1 MFICLCDSLNI
12 VKDVLI
18 RIIFLSLL
26 DVPQS
31 PIFLHDRYSSP
42 AAGSAKR
49 RLFGD
54 DPPTQSP
61 VKRISVTP
69 IKIIPN
75 TSENNQ
81 NTTTT
86 TTVFTMAT
94 GNGQHLTIPLPGTT
108 FVFCWHLFDKKRHK
122 NSYCCWRDGSSSFSD
137 KEQHGRHH
145 SHPTSGQWYEPPH
158 RSTLTDRLPQPNHS
172 STRQLRHT
180 ATGRQQ
186 TPPHRIPRPLLQEGE
201 DMCAGLLHLLL
212 NEDLC

>member
-1 MFICLCDSLNI
+1 MVAMSNTLIMWKKRKSLTFYIFLWLAVDESVFICLC
-12 VKDVLI
+12 VYLI

-26 DVPQS
+26 DIPQS

-75 TSENNQ
+75 TTENNQ

-86 TTVFTMAT
+86 TTVFSLTT
-94 GNGQHLTIPLPGTT
+94 GNGQQLTIPLPGTT
-108 FVFCWHLFDKKRHK
+108 FVFC
-122 NSYCCWRDGSSSFSD
+122 
-137 KEQHGRHH
+137 
-145 SHPTSGQWYEPPH
+145 
-158 RSTLTDRLPQPNHS
+158 
-172 STRQLRHT
+172 
-180 ATGRQQ
+180 
-186 TPPHRIPRPLLQEGE
+186 
-201 DMCAGLLHLLL
+201 
-212 NEDLC
+212 